1 MPPAR
6 NVKKTDVGKSEY
18 KRTSTLSV
26 KTEGG
31 RKKLINVKQAR
42 SAAKGKTT
50 KLAKKGLF
58 TRGYSEEEGA
68 ALKKGLEGMARRSNV
83 DEETFQRVMS
93 MDEKALSALY
103 KNNDIIFEV
112 MFSYSGIETDPETGA
127 YVTDES
133 KIQEFQFLIE
143 QYNKL
148 FPESAV

>member
-50 KLAKKGLF
+50 RLAKKGLF

-83 DEETFQRVMS
+83 DEETFQRVMN